1 MQWTTPQMNQTTN
14 YKVRPY
20 RVPFYRLVQL
30 ETVLD
35 GTGLAYG
42 IDCFAYRGHR
52 FQLRG
57 GRLNTAVCVGVLE
70 ISGWKYH
77 TVDNRLYFFTDPD
90 GKSIHMS
97 LSFMRALVTSYVI
110 VDQEEEAKRKTF
122 ENLTKSNNV

>member
-1 MQWTTPQMNQTTN
+1 
-14 YKVRPY
+14 
-20 RVPFYRLVQL
+20 VQL
-30 ETVLD
+30 ETVVD
-35 GTGLAYG
+35 GRFTLTGSG
-42 IDCFAYRGHR
+42 IDCFTYRGHR

-110 VDQEEEAKRKTF
+110 VDQEEEEAKRKMF

>member
-1 MQWTTPQMNQTTN
+1 
-14 YKVRPY
+14 
-20 RVPFYRLVQL
+20 VQL

-42 IDCFAYRGHR
+42 IDCFTYRGQR
-52 FQLRG
+52 FLLRG

-77 TVDNRLYFFTDPD
+77 TADNRLYFFTDPD
-90 GKSIHMS
+90 GMSIHMS
-97 LSFMRALVTSYVI
+97 LSFMRGLVTSYVI
-110 VDQEEEAKRKTF
+110 VDQEEEEAKRKMF